1 MIRTARLLLRPWQE
15 ADRASLAAISADPEV
30 MRHFVAP
37 RDRAASDRWMDRTQA
52 HIAAHGFGIWAV
64 EYRATADLI
73 GFVGLCHVPAGLP
86 CAPAVEAVWTLG
98 AAWWKQ
104 GFAAEAARAA
114 IMDGFSRLGL
124 AEIVAFTTPG
134 NLASQAVMRAL
145 GMTRE
150 AGDDFEHPLLPE
162 GHVLRPHRLYRLKN
176 PGDPA

>member
-1 MIRTARLLLRPWQE
+1 M
-15 ADRASLAAISADPEV
+15 V
-30 MRHFVAP
+30 
-37 RDRAASDRWMDRTQA
+37 
-52 HIAAHGFGIWAV
+52 
-64 EYRATADLI
+64 
-73 GFVGLCHVPAGLP
+73 
-86 CAPAVEAVWTLG
+86 
-98 AAWWKQ
+98 
-104 GFAAEAARAA
+104 
-114 IMDGFSRLGL
+114 DGFSRLGL